1 MPPCNAA
8 ISLYLRKIAHF
19 WIGNISVPLM
29 KPRMGMRRS
38 SEGRDRFNG
47 QETAEITRR
56 QTTDW
61 TAKPLQVASREQ
73 SAAWFAYLSTSEFL
87 NWMYPS
93 RTAV

>member
-1 MPPCNAA
+1 MD
-8 ISLYLRKIAHF
+8 
-19 WIGNISVPLM
+19 
-29 KPRMGMRRS
+29 
-38 SEGRDRFNG
+38 RD
-47 QETAEITRR
+47 QQKTPRR
-56 QTTDW
+56 QTTDR